1 MGLQDI
7 CSCISRAH
15 TAKWG
20 NHYTLT
26 MEATTVSAA
35 TVVAHI
41 LQIKCVIFH
50 RHYDHCHHQHCRIHS
65 GIYCREGSWSQYFA
79 IWFKVRMNYYGFECC
94 WTGCANEWHI
104 ASVLTLLSVLFA
116 ANSFLSHSISY
127 FQVVVEVE
135 QRTSGYYM
143 ETCLPINRCRCPCRR
158 RRRQF
163 IYPMLSGDN
172 SFNSFVC
179 SFVLIHREEKQ

>member
-1 MGLQDI
+1 MCNFSSSLR
-7 CSCISRAH
+7 SLPSSTLPNTH
-15 TAKWG
+15 TG
-20 NHYTLT
+20 
-26 MEATTVSAA
+26 V
-35 TVVAHI
+35 
-41 LQIKCVIFH
+41 
-50 RHYDHCHHQHCRIHS
+50 
-65 GIYCREGSWSQYFA
+65 YCREGSWSQYFA

-104 ASVLTLLSVLFA
+104 ASVLTLLSLLFA
-116 ANSFLSHSISY
+116 ANLFLSHSISY

-143 ETCLPINRCRCPCRR
+143 ETCLPINRCRCRCRHR

-163 IYPMLSGDN
+163 IYPMLSSDN
-172 SFNSFVC
+172 SFNSFIR